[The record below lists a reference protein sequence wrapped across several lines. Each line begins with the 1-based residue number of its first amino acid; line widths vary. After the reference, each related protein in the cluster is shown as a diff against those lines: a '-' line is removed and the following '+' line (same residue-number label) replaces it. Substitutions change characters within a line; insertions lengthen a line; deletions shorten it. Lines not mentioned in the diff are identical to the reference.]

1 MRGRTVTVQCLDSK
15 SWTVTVK
22 CLLMSN
28 LDSLGGK
35 IGFSFLQK
43 TWNLVSLLSNETNL
57 TPN

>member
-1 MRGRTVTVQCLDSK
+1 
-15 SWTVTVK
+15 
-22 CLLMSN
+22 

-35 IGFSFLQK
+35 TGFSFLQK